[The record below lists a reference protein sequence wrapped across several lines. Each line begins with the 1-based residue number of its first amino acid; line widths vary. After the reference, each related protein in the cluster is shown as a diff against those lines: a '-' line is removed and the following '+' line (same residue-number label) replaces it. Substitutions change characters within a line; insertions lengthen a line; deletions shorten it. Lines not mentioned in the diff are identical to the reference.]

1 MELSKKLPD
10 DAEVAAVFIG
20 RLDSIT
26 KPICAFIR
34 LTESKMFLNL
44 SEVPRPLRFMFIL
57 LVPEDHSE
65 EEVDMIGRALGSLI
79 TDDVFANVA
88 YNAIDVSDLTH
99 GIDEFLSSILIIP
112 PGKWRKDV
120 RLEPNEAV
128 ANVSSLC
135 NESAAS
141 LTTRFDL
148 ICWFVM
154 EGSFFLDSTRDQ
166 ANSCNCSSEK
176 DGSF

>member
-10 DAEVAAVFIG
+10 DAEVATVYIG
-20 RLDSIT
+20 RLDSIS
-26 KPICAFIR
+26 KPVCAFVR
-34 LTESKMFLNL
+34 LSESKMFLNL

-65 EEVDMIGRALGSLI
+65 EEVDMIGRALGALI

-88 YNAIDVSDLTH
+88 YSAVDVADLAC

-112 PGKWRKDV
+112 PGKWRKDL

-128 ANVSSLC
+128 TNVSVKPY
-135 NESAAS
+135 
-141 LTTRFDL
+141 D
-148 ICWFVM
+148 
-154 EGSFFLDSTRDQ
+154 
-166 ANSCNCSSEK
+166 
-176 DGSF
+176 